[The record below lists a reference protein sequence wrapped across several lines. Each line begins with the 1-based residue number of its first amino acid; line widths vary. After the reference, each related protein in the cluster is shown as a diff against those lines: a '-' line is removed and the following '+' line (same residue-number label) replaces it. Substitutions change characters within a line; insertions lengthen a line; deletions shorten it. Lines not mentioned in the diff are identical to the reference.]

1 MPTTPVNWTELNWFE
16 LDWTEL
22 SICAL
27 VSDLSVHDAVKADWT
42 LKVES
47 TNPPPTILGSAP
59 LWFMAPFLLLRSVI
73 PLPTDTCWLGNA
85 KVLAMIRYISRNVS
99 WNLLSNR
106 FPQKWIEKE
115 KKKKKN
121 ADLEQTHSCRLLA
134 DRVMNENLFPGL
146 SASRTDGASHSN
158 PDYNLFPHNYT
169 QTPLKRSTRRH
180 TYIHLTWLHD
190 KGMWNCLFHKSRIHD
205 NLFCISESDLPSQPL
220 PLSVSAAIFKRASK
234 LVFDCAKTSKQ
245 HYATACNT
253 KWTVRHSSAHKE
265 FWELINILISLINKK
280 SQRRKNLKETSIN
293 ADKQITARTMWCNAI
308 RKSVSDSVKR
318 Q

>member
-1 MPTTPVNWTELNWFE
+1 MWAG
-16 LDWTEL
+16 
-22 SICAL
+22 ICLA
-27 VSDLSVHDAVKADWT
+27 T
-42 LKVES
+42 
-47 TNPPPTILGSAP
+47 G
-59 LWFMAPFLLLRSVI
+59 FLRSG
-73 PLPTDTCWLGNA
+73 L
-85 KVLAMIRYISRNVS
+85 
-99 WNLLSNR
+99 
-106 FPQKWIEKE
+106 
-115 KKKKKN
+115 KKKKRKKKKRWPR
-121 ADLEQTHSCRLLA
+121 ADTFLPSLGRQSDEWKPVSWTLSKPDWWSFSQQ
-134 DRVMNENLFPGL
+134 PGL
-146 SASRTDGASHSN
+146 QPLPR
-158 PDYNLFPHNYT
+158 NYT